1 MGDVTHDMNA
11 IGTRR
16 RTPLYGRVPAL
27 ALVAIVVA
35 AAGLGLVL
43 LLGSGGGAGSSG
55 RGEAAA
61 GARKAPAGEIDLTTL
76 SPQQLRPVGA
86 HVDRQSIKLHPQVVQ
101 VAGVGTGDFTS
112 PQADSSPSSSGARA
126 ASDAEIRRDL
136 AAFRRDLQSSPGVP
150 VGQSAGVQ
158 PGGTAVAPLDAPN
171 VVAAVIQA
179 GNQIASTPYKWG
191 GGHGAWADT
200 GYDCSG
206 SVSFALAGAGLLS
219 SPLDSTAFERWGAAG
234 PGRWITVYANSV
246 HAFMVVAGLRFDTS
260 GRSGPRGTRWQPLMR
275 STAGFVARH
284 PPGL

>member
-1 MGDVTHDMNA
+1 VGDVTHDMDA
-11 IGTRR
+11 MEMPR
-16 RTPLYGRVPAL
+16 RTPFFARGPAL
-27 ALVAIVVA
+27 VLVALFVA
-35 AAGLGLVL
+35 AGALGLVL
-43 LLGSGGGAGSSG
+43 LLTGGGKSSAP
-55 RGEAAA
+55 RALAHPS
-61 GARKAPAGEIDLTTL
+61 KAPAGEIDLTTL
-76 SPQQLRPVGA
+76 SPQQMRPVGA
-86 HVDRQSIKLHPQVVQ
+86 HVDRASLSVHPQVVH
-101 VAGVGTGDFTS
+101 VVGVGTDGFTS
-112 PQADSSPSSSGARA
+112 AEADTPSSSSSA
-126 ASDAEIRRDL
+126 AAPSDAQVRQELL
-136 AAFRRDLQSSPGVP
+136 AFKRDLQSAPGVP
-150 VGQSAGVQ
+150 VGESAGVQ
-158 PGGTAVAPLDAPN
+158 PGGTAVAPVDAPS

-179 GNQIASTPYKWG
+179 GNSIARTPYKWG

-219 SPLDSTAFERWGAAG
+219 SPLDSTRFEHWGAAG

>member
-1 MGDVTHDMNA
+1 MGDVTQDMDA
-11 IGTRR
+11 MKMPR
-16 RTPLYGRVPAL
+16 RTPLFARGPAL
-27 ALVAIVVA
+27 VLVALLVA
-35 AAGLGLVL
+35 AGALGLVAL
-43 LLGSGGGAGSSG
+43 LAGGGSGAHGKT
-55 RGEAAA
+55 AAH
-61 GARKAPAGEIDLTTL
+61 RSKAPAGEIDLTAL

-86 HVDRQSIKLHPQVVQ
+86 QVDKASVKLHPQVVQ
-101 VAGVGTGDFTS
+101 VAGVGTDDFTS
-112 PQADSSPSSSGARA
+112 PEADTAPAGSSARA
-126 ASDAEIRRDL
+126 ASDAEIRREL
-136 AAFRRDLQSSPGVP
+136 AAFKRDLQSAPGVP

-158 PGGTAVAPLDAPN
+158 GGGTAVAPLEAPN

-179 GNQIASTPYKWG
+179 GNQIARTPYKWG

-219 SPLDSTAFERWGAAG
+219 SPLDSTGFEHWGAAG

-246 HAFMVVAGLRFDTS
+246 HAFMVVAGLRFDT
-260 GRSGPRGTRWQPLMR
+260 GGLDAPTRTRWQPSMR